1 VASGKSVL
9 IFEPDL
15 IGGCSASPPCTSL
28 TLIMLAEELAGC
40 GVASFLVELEILRTV
55 IAAGAD
61 VWKGIRAAVGL
72 TVVTS
77 H

>member
-1 VASGKSVL
+1 
-9 IFEPDL
+9 
-15 IGGCSASPPCTSL
+15 
-28 TLIMLAEELAGC
+28 MLAEELAGC